1 MTHWRIPLSD
11 LDLGRE
17 EQEAVVRVVESGWL
31 TLGSEVRAFEEAFA
45 AFCGADRASCVSSG
59 TAALHLA
66 CLALG
71 VRSGV
76 EVIVPSLTFVASA
89 NAVVLAGGRPV
100 FAEPVGP
107 DDLTLD
113 PADVERR
120 ITPATRGV
128 MCVHYGGFAC
138 RMDELLSLCERHGL
152 FLVEDAAHAPGG
164 LWEGRALGSI
174 GDAGCF
180 SFFGNKNMTTGEG
193 GMVLARDSAVLDRV
207 DLLRSHGMTSMSWDR
222 FSGHASAYEVEGVG
236 YNYRPSE
243 LTGALGRAQLDKLP
257 ANNARRMSLLDRYRE
272 RLRDTAQVR
281 MPFGHQTGTAHIAV
295 LLVERPEL
303 RDPLRRAL
311 ADDGI
316 QTSVHYQPA
325 HLFRHYRE
333 AYGYGDGDLPVTED
347 LSSRAVTLP
356 LYPTMTTEQV
366 DEVCGSIEAFLAAAP
381 AATSSRLR

>member
-1 MTHWRIPLSD
+1 MAHWRIPLSD

-17 EQEAVVRVVESGWL
+17 EQEAVARVVGSGWL
-31 TLGSEVRAFEEAFA
+31 TLGPEVRAFEEAFA

-66 CLALG
+66 CLGLG
-71 VRSGV
+71 VTTGV

-89 NAVVLAGGRPV
+89 NAVALAGGRPV
-100 FAEPVGP
+100 FAEALGP
-107 DDLTLD
+107 HDLTLD
-113 PADVERR
+113 PEDVERR
-120 ITPATRGV
+120 VTPATRGV

-138 RMDELLSLCERHGL
+138 RMDDLLAICERHGL
-152 FLVEDAAHAPGG
+152 FLIEDAAHAPGG

-193 GMVLARDSAVLDRV
+193 GMVLARDAAVLDRV
-207 DLLRSHGMTSMSWDR
+207 NQLRSHGMTSMSWER
-222 FSGHASAYEVEGVG
+222 FSGHAAAYEVDGVG

-243 LTGALGRAQLDKLP
+243 LTGALGRVQLDKLQG
-257 ANNARRMSLLDRYRE
+257 NNARRMSLLDRYRE
-272 RLRDTAQVR
+272 RVR
-281 MPFGHQTGTAHIAV
+281 HMPQAHMPFDDRRGTAHIAV

-311 ADDGI
+311 AGDGI

-333 AYGYGDGDLPVTED
+333 EHGYGEGDLPVTED
-347 LSSRAVTLP
+347 LSRRAVTLP
-356 LYPTMTTEQV
+356 LYATMTTEQV
-366 DEVCGSIEAFLAAAP
+366 DEVCGSIESFLAAAP
-381 AATSSRLR
+381 AAASSRSR

>member
-1 MTHWRIPLSD
+1 MAHWRIPLSD
-11 LDLGRE
+11 VDLGRE

-31 TLGSEVRAFEEAFA
+31 TLGAEVRAFEEEFA
-45 AFCGADRASCVSSG
+45 AFCGVERASCVSNG

-66 CLALG
+66 CLGLG
-71 VRSGV
+71 VTTGV

-89 NAVVLAGGRPV
+89 NAVALAGGRPV
-100 FAEPVGP
+100 FAEPIGP
-107 DDLTLD
+107 DDLTID
-113 PADVERR
+113 PEDVERR
-120 ITPATRGV
+120 ITSATRGV

-138 RMDELLSLCERHGL
+138 RMDQLLAICERHGL
-152 FLVEDAAHAPGG
+152 FLIEDAAHTPGG

-193 GMVLARDSAVLDRV
+193 GMVLAREPAMLDRV
-207 DLLRSHGMTSMSWDR
+207 NLLRSHGMTSMSWER
-222 FSGHASAYEVEGVG
+222 FSGHASAYDVEGVG

-243 LTGALGRAQLDKLP
+243 LTGALGRVQLGRLE
-257 ANNARRMSLLDRYRE
+257 ANNARRMELLDRYRE
-272 RLRDTAQVR
+272 RVR
-281 MPFGHQTGTAHIAV
+281 HIAPLHMPFGDRTGTAHIAV
-295 LLVERPEL
+295 VLVERPEL

-311 ADDGI
+311 AEDGI

-333 AYGYGDGDLPVTED
+333 EHGYGEGDLPVTEN

-356 LYPTMTTEQV
+356 LYATMTAEQV
-366 DEVCGSIEAFLAAAP
+366 DEVCGSIESFLATAP
-381 AATSSRLR
+381 TATSTRLK